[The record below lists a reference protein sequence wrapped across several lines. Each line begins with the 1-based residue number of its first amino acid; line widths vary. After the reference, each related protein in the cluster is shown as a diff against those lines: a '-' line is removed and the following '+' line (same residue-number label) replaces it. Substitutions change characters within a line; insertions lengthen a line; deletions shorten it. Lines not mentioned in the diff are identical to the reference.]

1 MADDFVTFFVAGQ
14 ETTANTLGFCFL
26 EIGKNPEIMKKARE
40 EIDRVLGER
49 TEVNFQDVN
58 ELKYCSAIFK
68 EALRLFP
75 PVTILQRVTNEEMV
89 VNNYKIPKNT
99 FLSVSISKLSI
110 KFHIEIHNLYII
122 YLGVDLYECEI

>member
-26 EIGKNPEIMKKARE
+26 EMGKNPEIVKKARE

-58 ELKYCSAIFK
+58 ELKYCAAIFK

-75 PVTILQRVTNEEMV
+75 PVTILQRVTSEEMV

-99 FLSVSISKLSI
+99 FLSVSISKLRI
-110 KFHIEIHNLYII
+110 NFYI
-122 YLGVDLYECEI
+122 YYT